1 MRIHNVKKYTL
12 LIFCAVIMA
21 GCKST
26 LVDYQGTEPTFEMKE
41 FFDGELRAYGM
52 VQSRSGKVIRRF
64 NATLSGSWSG
74 NAGVLDEHFVYDD
87 GETQQRI
94 WRLQKL
100 PNGQYQGFANDV
112 AGTAYGDSRGFAF
125 NWHYTLLIEVQGKE
139 WAIDL
144 NDWIYQLDKKRII
157 NRTVMKK
164 WGFKVGEITLFIEKI

>member
-1 MRIHNVKKYTL
+1 MRNHFIKKVTL
-12 LIFCAVIMA
+12 LIFYTTLLA
-21 GCKST
+21 GCKAT
-26 LVDYQGTEPTFEMKE
+26 IVDYQGTQPAFEMNE

-64 NATLSGSWSG
+64 NATLSGSWNG
-74 NAGVLDEHFVYDD
+74 DAGVLDEHFVYDD

-94 WRLQKL
+94 WNLQKL

-112 AGTAYGDSRGFAF
+112 AGAAYGNSRGFAF
-125 NWHYTLLIEVQGKE
+125 NWHYTLLIEVQGKA
-139 WAIDL
+139 WKIDL
-144 NDWIYQLDKKRII
+144 NDWIYLLDKKRII